1 MTTTPASQTQRA
13 QIVATVGPASASRDI
28 FSAMV
33 AAGLDVVRLNFAWG
47 TLDERVPQIAMIR
60 EVAAGAG
67 KHIPIIQDLPGPRV
81 QEQSGHTYDH
91 TGASLTEQDKTSI
104 AFGAAH
110 QLEYLALSFVGSAA
124 DVEECRAV
132 VAAAGGAQ
140 KIIAKIERKVALE
153 HIDAIIAASDAI
165 MIARGDLGSEVPLE
179 EIPFIEADL
188 IAKTRAAGKPV
199 ITATQMLFSMIDH
212 PTPSRAEVTD
222 IEYAVAHGSDAV
234 MLSDETAAGKY
245 PVEAVEHMRL
255 GIEATQRHEG
265 LLPLHLL

>member
-124 DVEECRAV
+124 DVEAMCSYLREGA
-132 VAAAGGAQ
+132 AAAGEMSAQ
-140 KIIAKIERKVALE
+140 ARL
-153 HIDAIIAASDAI
+153 AAAVHDW
-165 MIARGDLGSEVPLE
+165 D
-179 EIPFIEADL
+179 
-188 IAKTRAAGKPV
+188 
-199 ITATQMLFSMIDH
+199 
-212 PTPSRAEVTD
+212 
-222 IEYAVAHGSDAV
+222 AVAPQFLRHYREVLA
-234 MLSDETAAGKY
+234 ETG
-245 PVEAVEHMRL
+245 PESN
-255 GIEATQRHEG
+255 
-265 LLPLHLL
+265 